1 MAFLARC
8 QMVDSVNDMPYAD
21 GSGQGGFIYATSEN
35 RDRVGS
41 GQTMAQGPEALVVE
55 TTDDGARVST
65 LRAYGSMTYAGFKS
79 MLYADLDRR
88 DPRVLAA
95 KEWMR
100 RNYTLD
106 ENPQLGSEGLYYYFV
121 TFARAM
127 DAYGQQFITPL
138 VPAGSSEIV
147 INDEAASGAA
157 PGGFVEGETRDWQND
172 LVARLA
178 ELQNP
183 DGSFKSVNERW
194 MENNPVLI
202 TAYSLIALQNAVE

>member
-1 MAFLARC
+1 
-8 QMVDSVNDMPYAD
+8 MVDSVNDMPYAD
-21 GSGQGGFIYATSEN
+21 GSAQGGFIYATSEN

-41 GQTMAQGPEALVVE
+41 GQTMAQGPEALVME

-106 ENPQLGSEGLYYYFV
+106 KNPQLGSEGLYYYFV

-138 VPAGSSEIV
+138 IPAGSTEIV

-157 PGGFVEGETRDWQND
+157 SGGFVEGETRDWQND